1 MAKGKALE
9 LTIRIAGKMDKSLV
23 QTLNSSQKRISSF
36 SKSISTIGTVGIAS
50 MAALT
55 TATVGA
61 LAKCTDAASEYQS
74 QMTLVTKYVEGLAD
88 SNGKISESIARKS
101 DGSILNGKTYAQNY
115 DLVYDAIQNL
125 STEVPLTHE
134 YLTEMTAD
142 LGQSGKAIEQIF
154 KFDKDGNV
162 IGGLAKDAAVM
173 ATAWDIEAKEASDY
187 SSKWENAFNMSHEQV
202 MTLANQINYLGANSA
217 TTAAEIA
224 KAVNQSASLG
234 QVAGVAPETT
244 AALADAMLATGV
256 AADSV
261 GTSVKRMYLN
271 LSHGE
276 NMTKKQKAILS
287 EFGMSAEQVAKGLRS
302 DGVGTLGKIFDGI
315 ANLPDY
321 RRLDAVGQLFGIWA
335 SEGGAK
341 IVGNLDV
348 YQRALDMV
356 SNSDLWSEK
365 RDANGNIIQK
375 SSMQREFD
383 IMVDND
389 PKAQKQLRE
398 NALKNLRE
406 DLGKQFVPLNISVN
420 KGLKNLFID
429 LDKNVP
435 QSQELSGT
443 LADLATKGIGKL
455 SDAIQNA
462 LPYITKL
469 VDYVNKNGDAV
480 VSGIGKVGAAFVAM
494 KFAPTIEGAI
504 GGGADLLLGD
514 KLAFGGR
521 SGGLIDSVI
530 NTPDNI
536 SDFLLGKKTRKGGRK
551 GGILRNIASAG
562 RNAKN
567 GIGGYFSSVKS
578 NVGKIRPNTGIHG
591 IVNDAVQSFWNTVE
605 LNSRGNETTLPA
617 VLNGTKNELSA
628 PLRFIGGNNRRR
640 ASAPSLSILQRI
652 LGGLFGQN
660 NIIAPLLGAGGSIL
674 KNLNV
679 DGAASGI
686 AGLMSPLSGALTGIV
701 THAAPVMLA
710 LSGII
715 ALAGIL
721 GDHFDDIGV
730 IVEKVFGKRGLQV
743 FELFRGK
750 LETVKTFVSGLFQD
764 GGVANALSPV
774 QNAITNMFGQDAG
787 NAFGGLTTILQS
799 GMGVLQQIVTFS
811 MTYVKPAIETIFT
824 FTTQTV
830 IPIILNAFT
839 AAAPTIGSIITNVGS
854 IIMTVFTT
862 AAQVIGALSPVI
874 GAIVTLL
881 LEFGSFVIPAVLGA
895 FDGFTSTI
903 LQVVQGI
910 QGVFSGL
917 IEFVTGVFTAN
928 WQQAWDG
935 IKSIF
940 GNAFDALVGLA
951 KAPLNAI
958 IGIVNGLF
966 SRIGSIKIP
975 DWVPKSLGGGKT
987 FSLPKLSYLAK
998 GGFTNGPS
1006 IAGEAGM
1013 EAVISFQRSSRRENL
1028 AIWEKAGQML
1038 GANRNELLTLDTS
1051 GGRRSASFG
1060 NFVFSPQVTI
1070 YGNASRQDI
1079 DDALSAKQAEFEA
1092 QMEEFIKNKLRTKF

>member
-36 SKSISTIGTVGIAS
+36 SKSISAIGTVGIAS

-74 QMTLVTKYVEGLAD
+74 QMALVTKYVEGLAD
-88 SNGKISESIARKS
+88 VNGKISNTLAVGA
-101 DGSILNGKTYAQNY
+101 DGSVLNGKTYAQNY
-115 DLVYDAIQNL
+115 ELVYDAIQKL

-134 YLTEMTAD
+134 YLTQMVAD
-142 LGQSGKAIEQIF
+142 LGQSGKTIEQIF
-154 KFDKDGNV
+154 NFDKDGNLT
-162 IGGLAKDAAVM
+162 GGLAKDAAVM
-173 ATAWDIEAKEASDY
+173 ASAWDIEAKEAADY
-187 SSKWENAFNMSHEQV
+187 AAKWENAFGMSHDQV
-202 MTLANQINYLGANSA
+202 MTLANQINYLGAHSA

-224 KAVNQSASLG
+224 NAVNQAASLG

-244 AALADAMLATGV
+244 AAIADAMLATGV

-271 LSHGE
+271 LSKGE
-276 NMTKKQKAILS
+276 NMTKKQKGVLA
-287 EFGMSAEQVAKGLRS
+287 EFGMSAEQVAKGLQS
-302 DGVGTLGKIFDGI
+302 DGVGTLSKIFDGI
-315 ANLPDY
+315 SNLPDY
-321 RRLDAVGQLFGIWA
+321 RKLDAVGQLFGVWA
-335 SEGGAK
+335 AEGGSK

-348 YQRALDMV
+348 YKNALDMI
-356 SNSDLWSEK
+356 SNNNLWGEVK
-365 RDANGNIIQK
+365 DANGNVTQK
-375 SSMQREFD
+375 SSLQREFD
-383 IMVDND
+383 IKMDQD

-398 NALKNLRE
+398 NAFQVLQE
-406 DLGKQFVPLNISVN
+406 DLGKSFVPLSVSIN
-420 KGLKNLFID
+420 KGLRDLFMD
-429 LDKNVP
+429 LDENAP
-435 QSQELSGT
+435 QLQELAGT
-443 LADLATKGIGKL
+443 IADLATKGIGKL

-469 VDYVNKNGDAV
+469 VDYVDKNGDAV

-504 GGGADLLLGD
+504 GGGADLLLGG

-530 NTPDNI
+530 NAPDNI
-536 SDFLLGKKTRKGGRK
+536 SDLLLGKKMRKGGRK
-551 GGILRNIASAG
+551 GGLLRSIASTG

-578 NVGKIRPNTGIHG
+578 NIEKMKPNTGLSG
-591 IVNDAVQSFWNTVE
+591 IASDAVQSFWNTVE
-605 LNSRGNETTLPA
+605 LNSRSNETTLPA
-617 VLNGTKNELSA
+617 VLNGTKNELST
-628 PLRFIGGNNRRR
+628 PLRFIGGRNNRRT
-640 ASAPSLSILQRI
+640 SAPSLSIPQRI

-679 DGAASGI
+679 GGAASGI

-721 GDHFDDIGV
+721 GDHFDGIGA

-750 LETVKTFVSGLFQD
+750 LETVKTFVNGLFQD

-774 QNAITNMFGQDAG
+774 QNAITNMFGQGAG

-811 MTYVKPAIETIFT
+811 MTYVKPAIETIFA
-824 FTTQTV
+824 FVTQTV
-830 IPIILNAFT
+830 IPIILNTFT
-839 AAAPTIGSIITNVGS
+839 AAAPTIGSIITNIGS

-903 LQVVQGI
+903 LQVVQSI
-910 QGVFSGL
+910 QGVFGGL
-917 IEFVTGVFTAN
+917 IEFVTGVFTTN

-966 SRIGSIKIP
+966 SKIGSIKIP